1 MGEPQRIDWQE
12 RVEALRPKMA
22 ERDASF
28 EQRQNDRIGTG
39 GVADELANATERRWE
54 IAIPARYRHAR
65 LDDLSGDL
73 SEAQTWDGTSNVL
86 LLGNVGT
93 GKTHAAVALSRM
105 VHEAGGS
112 LMFRSALALVDDLKP
127 GGDERA
133 MDRAL
138 SVNLLLLDDLG
149 YERHTDFAADRVS
162 RVITD
167 RYDACRPTIVTSNL
181 SPEALEGEVG
191 PRIWSRLFHGA
202 LRLKVAGTD
211 RRLGEDQRGYA

>member
-1 MGEPQRIDWQE
+1 MGDPEQIDWHARIE
-12 RVEALRPKMA
+12 ELRPKMA
-22 ERDASF
+22 ERDAQLDKAIS
-28 EQRQNDRIGTG
+28 DRVGNG
-39 GVADELANATERRWE
+39 GIEDPLADAHERRWE

-65 LDDLSGDL
+65 LEDLTGDL
-73 SEAQTWDGTSNVL
+73 SQAQEWDGTSNVL

-93 GKTHAAVALSRM
+93 GKTHAAVALARM
-105 VHEAGGS
+105 VHEAGGT

-133 MDRAL
+133 MERAL

-181 SPEALEGEVG
+181 SPDALEAEVG

-202 LRLKVAGTD
+202 LRLKVSGND
-211 RRLGEDQRGYA
+211 RRKDAA